1 MAFLGSKGA
10 LLVGAHGE
18 SKAAFLLPK
27 MPILVQKTAIFGTL
41 IQIFQHDS
49 LARLHY
55 KRQPIHHEE
64 QIETL
69 SVKQK
74 YRDQFEK
81 TLEVVQDQIKKGLA
95 IADIVV
101 LLNDRGFKT
110 RTGRKWTYS
119 NLQSEL
125 KKWTDL
131 KY

>member
-1 MAFLGSKGA
+1 MSDKYK
-10 LLVGAHGE
+10 E
-18 SKAAFLLPK
+18 RKAREA
-27 MPILVQKTAIFGTL
+27 
-41 IQIFQHDS
+41 
-49 LARLHY
+49 
-55 KRQPIHHEE
+55 KRSYEPEPIHHEE

-81 TLEVVQDQIKKGLA
+81 ALEVVQDQIKKGVA
-95 IADIVV
+95 IPDIVV
-101 LLNDRGFKT
+101 LLNDRAFKT

-119 NLQSEL
+119 ILQSEL